1 MNTIKKLIIKYKE
14 LIVYGFFGVMTTV
27 INFVSFEVF
36 NRIFGDEYYLLTN
49 VLAWLLCVIF
59 AYVTNKLF
67 VFESKSWN
75 IKVLAKEL
83 SSFFAVRIFS
93 FVIEEAGLFALV
105 DLLGMESLSVEI
117 LGFVVSGKLMA
128 KIIVGFIVVVIN
140 YFFSKLVIFKKK
152 AG

>member
-1 MNTIKKLIIKYKE
+1 MNLIKKLLIKYKE